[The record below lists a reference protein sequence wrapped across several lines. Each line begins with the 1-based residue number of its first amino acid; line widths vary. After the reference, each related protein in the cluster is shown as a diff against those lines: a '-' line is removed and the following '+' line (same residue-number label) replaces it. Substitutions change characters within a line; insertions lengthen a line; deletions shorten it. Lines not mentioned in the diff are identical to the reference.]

1 MFDGCFLTV
10 FYIIIEH
17 LYNLWLTKK
26 KPNWVCYSLICLFIF
41 PIYGWSIT
49 CLWNIMQGPE
59 PGCSKF
65 NKRSYYFSH
74 PSILKLTNFF
84 SFSLFTEFLSQ
95 RLLLLSCSQGPSFSD
110 TQFYKPAKNIYTLEK
125 THSFCF
131 SIRRVKS
138 NL

>member
-10 FYIIIEH
+10 FNIITEH
-17 LYNLWLTKK
+17 LYNFFLK
-26 KPNWVCYSLICLFIF
+26 KPNWVCYPLICLFIF
-41 PIYGWSIT
+41 PHNIGTVLPAFWD
-49 CLWNIMQGPE
+49 IMQEPE
-59 PGCSKF
+59 PGCKF

-74 PSILKLTNFF
+74 PSTLELTNFF
-84 SFSLFTEFLSQ
+84 SLSLFTEFLSQ
-95 RLLLLSCSQGPSFSD
+95 RLPLLSFSQGPSFSD
-110 TQFYKPAKNIYTLEK
+110 IQFYKPAKNIYTLEK